1 MVKSEGYF
9 EMLQSWNLDDLVD
22 HVMNTHH
29 AYLKANYPL
38 ILKLMEKLE
47 DNAKDKDVISKIKAL
62 FTEFT
67 DDLAIHLVKEEEI
80 LFPYFKK
87 LGESQHGGAAV
98 EPATFGNLER
108 PIEMMEEDHDDS
120 HHIMEEIKLL
130 TNNFTAPT
138 DAEPSIHFLYFKLQ
152 EFDNDMEVHHELENH
167 ILFKKASDLEKE
179 MKIN

>member
-9 EMLQSWNLDDLVD
+9 EMLKSWNLDDLVD

-47 DNAKDKDVISKIKAL
+47 DNTKDKDVISKIKSL
-62 FTEFT
+62 FKEFT

-87 LGESQHGGAAV
+87 LGESQQGGSIV

-108 PIEMMEEDHDDS
+108 PIELMEEDHDDS

-130 TNNFTAPT
+130 TNNFTAPK

-167 ILFKKASDLEKE
+167 ILFKKASELEKE
-179 MKIN
+179 MKIS